1 MAVDIH
7 KRSDLANVLWIA
19 VPSAF
24 GMIVMTIQSLVDMFW
39 IGRLGTE
46 SVAAVAI
53 SGNIINVIFGL
64 SGFLHTGTVALVSRA
79 VGAKDK
85 KEASQ
90 VVAHAFIM
98 GGAVGIFLLIFC
110 WISAPW
116 MIRYFD
122 AEPEV
127 TNQAIT
133 YLQVMSIHLMLAF
146 FLIPLAAV
154 FYSSGDTVTPLIL
167 HSIAVILNSVLD
179 PIFIF
184 TPDKAFHI
192 LSFEFHP
199 GVLGWGVYGAG
210 MATNIAVFAA
220 LIFYFIIIPLGKF
233 PVKIPKPSQ
242 FNLDFSEFN
251 RLVRIG
257 LPSALAM
264 LFRPLSTIL
273 ILKIIAD
280 FGSGPVAGFG
290 IALRLYSINFIFFGG
305 LGAAASVLVGQY
317 LGAKSKDGA
326 GRISKRLIAAGIILQ
341 LLLTAMY
348 VFYAEPLIGL
358 FDSNMETIRP
368 GADFMVW
375 VVLGFI
381 ISSPG
386 GLAAAAMN
394 GAGDTKPGMIAGFV
408 SNWIFK
414 LPLAW
419 ILSGPVGLGL
429 LGIWIAMFISLVV
442 EGGMCLGWYGM
453 GKWKNKSV
461 AKDAF

>member
-1 MAVDIH
+1 
-7 KRSDLANVLWIA
+7 
-19 VPSAF
+19 
-24 GMIVMTIQSLVDMFW
+24 MTIQSLVDMFW

-79 VGAKDK
+79 VGAKNE
-85 KEASQ
+85 KEASE
-90 VVAHAFIM
+90 VVVHAFIM
-98 GGAVGIFLLIFC
+98 GGAVGIFLLAFG
-110 WISAPW
+110 WFLSPW
-116 MIRYFD
+116 MIDFFD

-127 TNQAIT
+127 TSQAVT

-154 FYSSGDTVTPLIL
+154 YYSSGDTVTPLVL
-167 HSIAVILNSVLD
+167 HSIAIILNSILD

-199 GVLGWGVYGAG
+199 GFFGWGVWGAG
-210 MATNIAVFAA
+210 MATNIAVLVA
-220 LIFYFIIIPLGKF
+220 LLLYLIIIPLGKF
-233 PVKIPKPSQ
+233 PVKIPKPSD
-242 FNLDFSEFN
+242 FNFDFSEFN
-251 RLVRIG
+251 RLIRIG

-280 FGSGPVAGFG
+280 FGTGPVAGFG

-326 GRISKRLIAAGIILQ
+326 GRISKRLIFAGFLSQI
-341 LLLTAMY
+341 LLTVMY
-348 VFYAEPLIGL
+348 IVFAKSMIGF
-358 FDSNMETIRP
+358 FDSNIETIRP
-368 GADFMVW
+368 GTDFMTW
-375 VVLGFI
+375 VVLGFL
-381 ISSPG
+381 ISTPG
-386 GLAAAAMN
+386 SLAAAAMN
-394 GAGDTKPGMIAGFV
+394 GAGDTKPAMIAGFV
-408 SNWIFK
+408 SNWLFK

-419 ILSGPVGLGL
+419 LVSEYTSLGL

-453 GKWKNKSV
+453 GNWKNKSV
-461 AKDAF
+461 AKEAFE